1 MKLLVRRGYTAA
13 ASVDKLRRGS
23 RVCLVELGL
32 GCGVGGDRLRFTVP
46 LERVALGFP
55 VLGGVGTLEG
65 LSMGLVGV
73 DTMFA
78 RFGGTIYVRGETRI
92 DE

>member
-23 RVCLVELGL
+23 RVCLEKLGL
-32 GCGVGGDRLRFTVP
+32 GCGVGEDRLRFAVP
-46 LERVALGFP
+46 LETAALDFP
-55 VLGGVGTLEG
+55 VLGGEGTLEG
-65 LSMGLVGV
+65 PSMDLVGV
-73 DTMFA
+73 DAMFA